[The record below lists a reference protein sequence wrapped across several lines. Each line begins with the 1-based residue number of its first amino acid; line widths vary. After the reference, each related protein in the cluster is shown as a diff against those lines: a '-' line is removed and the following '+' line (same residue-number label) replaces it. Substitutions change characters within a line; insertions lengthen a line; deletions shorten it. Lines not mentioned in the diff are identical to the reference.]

1 MPRNLDYPAPMHGR
15 MLRQR
20 LWEAQIDAGMLYDT
34 LRDDDAVPA
43 WTIDKV
49 ARGAGDLHQ
58 VSRYL
63 RFKASNPA
71 QWGAP
76 DTGSKATPL
85 QIAGTMAIMALALT
99 GVNGLIALA
108 LKSAPADAPKRRRRP
123 RPTYYAL

>member
-63 RFKASNPA
+63 RFKASNPIH
-71 QWGAP
+71 WGAP

-108 LKSAPADAPKRRRRP
+108 LKSPPAAPAPKRRRR